1 MSHETGPPH
10 SLPTLR
16 RRVARGL
23 LLVAL
28 AVLAGFAYLQR
39 EGAAQGT
46 AADIGLDS
54 PTTFPAD
61 I

>member
-1 MSHETGPPH
+1 MRRIGDR
-10 SLPTLR
+10 LR
-16 RRVARGL
+16 GRIARGL

-28 AVLAGFAYLQR
+28 AAIASLAYVRQ
-39 EGAAQGT
+39 EGAAQS
-46 AADIGLDS
+46 AAPDIGLDT